1 MLNLSCGGS
10 HHKFPINM
18 WTYGKLCPS
27 MVAILDTISFYGGHL
42 GYCPSMEVILDTMS
56 FYGGH
61 LGLDTMSFNGDHLG
75 HYVLQWRSSWILCPS
90 MVVILDTMSFCGGHL
105 GFSISPKITHF
116 VKKHSNVIHN
126 KFNFNER
133 WQQIQNW
140 YQTWYFLKGI
150 LEFEEHFLIHRCFW
164 KVKNEI
170 VYRLWHYVYISN
182 NLLNSTQVIEWKPN
196 VGCTWIK
203 HTIPGL
209 YV

>member
-1 MLNLSCGGS
+1 MVNYVLL
-10 HHKFPINM
+10 
-18 WTYGKLCPS
+18 WWPS
-27 MVAILDTISFYGGHL
+27 WILY
-42 GYCPSMEVILDTMS
+42 PSMEVILDTI
-56 FYGGH
+56 
-61 LGLDTMSFNGDHLG
+61 LL
-75 HYVLQWRSSWILCPS
+75 WRSSWILCPS
-90 MVVILDTMSFCGGHL
+90 MEAILAWILCPSMEIILDTMSFCGGHL

-116 VKKHSNVIHN
+116 VKNHSNVIHN

-133 WQQIQNW
+133 WQQIQNFD

-170 VYRLWHYVYISN
+170 VYRSWHYVYISN